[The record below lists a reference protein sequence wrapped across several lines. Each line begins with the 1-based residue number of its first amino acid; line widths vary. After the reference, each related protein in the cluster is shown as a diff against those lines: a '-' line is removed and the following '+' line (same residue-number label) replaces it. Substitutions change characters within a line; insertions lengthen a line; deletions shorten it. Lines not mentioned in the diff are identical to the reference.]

1 MAIEGTQL
9 QVSVEEGER
18 WRRTMS
24 VTIPSGV
31 VSSERRRL
39 TGELA
44 GRLKLPGFR
53 KGRVPSAVVE
63 KRFGDSLHREALD
76 KLIGAAY
83 REALSQQEL
92 NPISEGE
99 VGNVRYEPDQ
109 DLIFSISFDVRPE
122 IELSRLG
129 GFKVERPAVDGV
141 DTKLELVL
149 GRLREEGGT
158 WQPLDEGRPTQGD
171 LVAVEIQQI
180 EDGEA
185 GEVQPYQLVLGQ
197 GDAIPDIE
205 EAIKS
210 LEVGG
215 SGDFVVHF
223 PDDFPKEERR
233 GQDELLRVRLDSR
246 QRLELPELDAEFAK
260 GLGDFESVDDL
271 KEKIRTDLEKEAE
284 EQAESVV
291 RVRLLDAI
299 LDANPF
305 TVPVSMVDRY
315 VESVLGSPDGVS
327 PEQLAEAKD
336 QISPQS
342 EHAVKR
348 ILAIDR
354 LAETQGLR
362 ATEEE
367 LDSRIEEIAEKS
379 GDAPAKIYATL
390 QKSERLEAL
399 EREITD
405 RKVFDFLKEQSEIT
419 ENRPDG
425 STL

>member
-1 MAIEGTQL
+1 MAIEGARL
-9 QVSVEEGER
+9 QISVEEGER

-24 VTIPSGV
+24 VTVPSGM

-44 GRLKLPGFR
+44 ARVKLPGFR
-53 KGRVPSAVVE
+53 KGHVPSSVVE
-63 KRFGDSLHREALD
+63 KRFGDSLSREALD

-99 VGNVRYEPDQ
+99 VANVQYEPDR
-109 DLIFSISFDVRPE
+109 DLTFSISFDVRPE
-122 IELSRLG
+122 IELARLG
-129 GFKVERPAVDGV
+129 GFKVERPPIEGSDNR
-141 DTKLELVL
+141 LEEVL
-149 GRLREEGGT
+149 GRLREERGT
-158 WQPLDEGRPTQGD
+158 WQPLDDSRPEDGD
-171 LVAVEIQQI
+171 LVAVEIQRI

-205 EAIKS
+205 KAIKS
-210 LEVGG
+210 LEVEG
-215 SGDFVVHF
+215 SGEFLVRF
-223 PDDFPKEERR
+223 PDDFPNEERR
-233 GQDELLRVRLDSR
+233 GQEEQLLVRLNSR
-246 QRLELPELDAEFAK
+246 QGLVVAELDADFAK
-260 GLGDFESVDDL
+260 SLGDFASVDEL
-271 KEKIRTDLEKEAE
+271 TEKIRADLEKEAE

-291 RVRLLDAI
+291 RGKLLDAI

-315 VESVLGSPDGVS
+315 VESVLGNPEGVS
-327 PEQLAEAKD
+327 PEKLVEARQ
-336 QISPQS
+336 QISPQA
-342 EHAVKR
+342 EQAVKR

-354 LAETQGLR
+354 LAEIQDLQ

-367 LDSRIEEIAEKS
+367 LDGRIEEIAEKS
-379 GDAPAKIYATL
+379 GDTPAQIYANL

-399 EREITD
+399 EREITE

-419 ENRPDG
+419 EN
-425 STL
+425 

>member
-1 MAIEGTQL
+1 MAIEGTEL
-9 QVSVEEGER
+9 QISIEEGER

-24 VTIPSGV
+24 VTVPSGV
-31 VSSERRRL
+31 VRSERRRL

-44 GRLKLPGFR
+44 ARVKLPGFR
-53 KGRVPSAVVE
+53 KGHVPSSVVE
-63 KRFGDSLHREALD
+63 QRLGDSLSREALD

-99 VGNVRYEPDQ
+99 VANVQYEPDR
-109 DLIFSISFDVRPE
+109 DLTFSISFDVRPE
-122 IELSRLG
+122 IELGRLG
-129 GFKVERPAVDGV
+129 GFKVERPTINGLD
-141 DTKLELVL
+141 DKLEQVL
-149 GRLREEGGT
+149 GRLREEKGI
-158 WQPLDEGRPTQGD
+158 WQPLDDGHPEDGN
-171 LVAVEIQQI
+171 LVGVEIQRM
-180 EDGEA
+180 DGEA
-185 GEVQPYQLVLGQ
+185 GEAGEAQPYQLVLGQ

-210 LEVGG
+210 LEIGG
-215 SGDFVVHF
+215 SGEFVVRF
-223 PDDFPKEERR
+223 PDDFPNEERR
-233 GQDELLRVRLDSR
+233 GQEERLLIRLDSR
-246 QRLELPELDAEFAK
+246 QYLEVPELDAEFAK
-260 GLGDFESVDDL
+260 SLGEFESVEDL
-271 KEKIRTDLEKEAE
+271 NEKIRADLEKEAE

-291 RVRLLDAI
+291 RGKLLDAI

-315 VESVLGSPDGVS
+315 VESVLGNPEGVS
-327 PEQLAEAKD
+327 PEKLAEAKE
-336 QISPQS
+336 QLSPQA

-354 LAETQGLR
+354 LSEIHELR

-367 LDSRIEEIAEKS
+367 LDERVEEIAKRS
-379 GDAPAKIYATL
+379 GDTPAKIYANL

-399 EREITD
+399 EREITE

-419 ENRPDG
+419 EA
-425 STL
+425 

>member
-1 MAIEGTQL
+1 MAIEGMQL
-9 QVSVEEGER
+9 QISVEEGER

-24 VTIPSGV
+24 VTVPSGM

-44 GRLKLPGFR
+44 ARVKLPGFR
-53 KGRVPSAVVE
+53 KGHVPSSVVE
-63 KRFGDSLHREALD
+63 KRFGDSLSREALD

-92 NPISEGE
+92 SPISEGE
-99 VGNVRYEPDQ
+99 VGNVQYEPDRE
-109 DLIFSISFDVRPE
+109 LTFSISFDVQPE

-129 GFKVERPAVDGV
+129 GFKVERPPIEGLD
-141 DTKLELVL
+141 DRLKEVL
-149 GRLREEGGT
+149 GRLREQRGT
-158 WQPLDEGRPTQGD
+158 WQPVDDGRPEDGD
-171 LVAVEIQQI
+171 LVGVEIQRI

-185 GEVQPYQLVLGQ
+185 EEVQPYELVLGQ

-205 EAIKS
+205 KAIKS
-210 LEVGG
+210 LEVEG
-215 SGDFVVHF
+215 SGEFVVRF
-223 PDDFPKEERR
+223 PDDFPNEERR
-233 GQDELLRVRLDSR
+233 GREEQLLVRLNSR
-246 QRLELPELDAEFAK
+246 QGLEVPELDADFAES
-260 GLGDFESVDDL
+260 LGDFASVDDL
-271 KEKIRTDLEKEAE
+271 TEKIRADLEKEAE
-284 EQAESVV
+284 ERAESVV
-291 RVRLLDAI
+291 RGKLLDAI

-315 VESVLGSPDGVS
+315 VESLLGNPEGVS
-327 PEQLAEAKD
+327 PEKLVEARE
-336 QISPQS
+336 QISPQA

-354 LAETQGLR
+354 LSEIQDLR

-379 GDAPAKIYATL
+379 GDTPAQIYANL

-399 EREITD
+399 EREITE

-419 ENRPDG
+419 EN
-425 STL
+425 

>member
-9 QVSVEEGER
+9 QISVEEGER

-24 VTIPSGV
+24 VTVPSGM

-44 GRLKLPGFR
+44 ARVKLPGFR
-53 KGRVPSAVVE
+53 KGHVPSSVVE
-63 KRFGDSLHREALD
+63 RRFGDSLSREALD

-83 REALSQQEL
+83 REALSQEEL

-99 VGNVRYEPDQ
+99 VGNVQYEPDR
-109 DLIFSISFDVRPE
+109 DLSFSISFDVRPE

-129 GFKVERPAVDGV
+129 GFKVERPPIEGLD
-141 DTKLELVL
+141 DRLEEVL
-149 GRLREEGGT
+149 GRLREERGT
-158 WQPLDEGRPTQGD
+158 WHPLDDGRPEDGD
-171 LVAVEIQQI
+171 LVDVQIQRI

-210 LEVGG
+210 LEVEG
-215 SGDFVVHF
+215 SGEFVVRF
-223 PDDFPKEERR
+223 PDDFPNEERR
-233 GQDELLRVRLDSR
+233 GQEEQLLVRLISW
-246 QRLELPELDAEFAK
+246 QGLEVPELDADFAK
-260 GLGDFESVDDL
+260 SLGEFTSVDDL
-271 KEKIRTDLEKEAE
+271 TEKIRTDLEKEAE

-291 RVRLLDAI
+291 RGKLLDAI
-299 LDANPF
+299 LEANPF

-315 VESVLGSPDGVS
+315 VESVLGNPEGVS
-327 PEQLAEAKD
+327 PEKLAEARE
-336 QISPQS
+336 QISPQA

-354 LAETQGLR
+354 LSEIQDLR

-367 LDSRIEEIAEKS
+367 LDGRIEEIAEKS
-379 GDAPAKIYATL
+379 GDTPAQIYANL

-399 EREITD
+399 EREITE

-419 ENRPDG
+419 EN
-425 STL
+425 

>member
-1 MAIEGTQL
+1 MAIEGAQL
-9 QVSVEEGER
+9 QISVEEGER

-24 VTIPSGV
+24 VTVPSGM

-44 GRLKLPGFR
+44 ARVKLPGFR
-53 KGRVPSAVVE
+53 KGHVPSSVVA
-63 KRFGDSLHREALD
+63 KRFGDSLSREALD

-92 NPISEGE
+92 SPISEGE
-99 VGNVRYEPDQ
+99 VGNVQYEPDR
-109 DLIFSISFDVRPE
+109 DLTFSISFDVRPE

-129 GFKVERPAVDGV
+129 GFKVERPPIEGLDNR
-141 DTKLELVL
+141 LEEVL
-149 GRLREEGGT
+149 GRLREERGT
-158 WQPLDEGRPTQGD
+158 WQPVDDGRPEDGD
-171 LVAVEIQQI
+171 LVGVEIQRI

-205 EAIKS
+205 KAIKS
-210 LEVGG
+210 LEVEG
-215 SGDFVVHF
+215 SGEFVVRF
-223 PDDFPKEERR
+223 PDDFPNEERR
-233 GQDELLRVRLDSR
+233 GREEQLLVRLKSR
-246 QRLELPELDAEFAK
+246 QGLEVPELDADFAK
-260 GLGDFESVDDL
+260 SLGDFASVEDL
-271 KEKIRTDLEKEAE
+271 TEKIRADLEKEAE
-284 EQAESVV
+284 ERAESVV
-291 RVRLLDAI
+291 RGKLLDAI

-315 VESVLGSPDGVS
+315 VESVLGNPEGVS
-327 PEQLAEAKD
+327 PEKLVEARE
-336 QISPQS
+336 QISPQA

-354 LAETQGLR
+354 LSEIQDLR

-379 GDAPAKIYATL
+379 GDTPAQIYANL

-399 EREITD
+399 EREITE
-405 RKVFDFLKEQSEIT
+405 RKVFDFLKEESEIT
-419 ENRPDG
+419 NN
-425 STL
+425 

>member
-9 QVSVEEGER
+9 QISVEEGER

-24 VTIPSGV
+24 VTVPSGM

-44 GRLKLPGFR
+44 ARVKLPGFR
-53 KGRVPSAVVE
+53 KGRVPSSVVE
-63 KRFGDSLHREALD
+63 KRFGDSLSREALD

-92 NPISEGE
+92 SPISEGE
-99 VGNVRYEPDQ
+99 VGNVRYEPDR
-109 DLIFSISFDVRPE
+109 DLTFSISFDVRPE

-129 GFKVERPAVDGV
+129 GFKVERPPIEGLGDR
-141 DTKLELVL
+141 LEEVL
-149 GRLREEGGT
+149 GRLREERGT
-158 WQPLDEGRPTQGD
+158 WQPVDDGRPEDGD
-171 LVAVEIQQI
+171 LVGVEIQRI
-180 EDGEA
+180 EA
-185 GEVQPYQLVLGQ
+185 GEVQPYELVLGQ

-205 EAIKS
+205 KAIKS
-210 LEVGG
+210 LEVEG
-215 SGDFVVHF
+215 SGEFMVRF
-223 PDDFPKEERR
+223 PDDFPNEERR
-233 GQDELLRVRLDSR
+233 GREEQLLVRLNSR
-246 QRLELPELDAEFAK
+246 QGLEVPELDADFAK
-260 GLGDFESVDDL
+260 SLGDFASVEDL
-271 KEKIRTDLEKEAE
+271 TEKIRADLEQEAE
-284 EQAESVV
+284 ERAESVV
-291 RVRLLDAI
+291 RGKLLDAI

-315 VESVLGSPDGVS
+315 VESVLGNPEGVS
-327 PEQLAEAKD
+327 PEKLVEARE
-336 QISPQS
+336 QISPQA

-354 LAETQGLR
+354 LSEIQDLR

-379 GDAPAKIYATL
+379 GDTPAQIYANL

-399 EREITD
+399 EREITE

-419 ENRPDG
+419 EN
-425 STL
+425 

>member
-9 QVSVEEGER
+9 QISVEEGER

-24 VTIPSGV
+24 VTVPSRV

-44 GRLKLPGFR
+44 ARVKLPGFR
-53 KGRVPSAVVE
+53 KGHVPSSVVE
-63 KRFGDSLHREALD
+63 KRFGDSLSREALD

-99 VGNVRYEPDQ
+99 VGNVRYEPDR
-109 DLIFSISFDVRPE
+109 DLTFSISFDVRPE

-129 GFKVERPAVDGV
+129 GFKVERPPIEGLD
-141 DTKLELVL
+141 DRLEQVL
-149 GRLREEGGT
+149 GQLRKESGT
-158 WQPLDEGRPTQGD
+158 WQPLDEGHPEDGN
-171 LVAVEIQQI
+171 LVGVEIQRM

-185 GEVQPYQLVLGQ
+185 GEAGELQPYQLVLGQ

-205 EAIKS
+205 KAIRS

-215 SGDFVVHF
+215 SGEFVVRF
-223 PDDFPKEERR
+223 PDDFPDEERQGR
-233 GQDELLRVRLDSR
+233 EEHLLIRLESR
-246 QRLELPELDAEFAK
+246 QHLEVPELDAEFAK
-260 GLGDFESVDDL
+260 SLGEFEDVEDL
-271 KEKIRTDLEKEAE
+271 NEKIRADLEKEAE
-284 EQAESVV
+284 EGAESVV
-291 RVRLLDAI
+291 RGKLLDAI

-305 TVPVSMVDRY
+305 TVPISMVDRY
-315 VESVLGSPDGVS
+315 VESVLGNPEGLS
-327 PEQLAEAKD
+327 PEKLVEAKEKL
-336 QISPQS
+336 SPQA

-354 LAETQGLR
+354 LSETRELR

-367 LDSRIEEIAEKS
+367 LDSRIEEIAKKS
-379 GDAPAKIYATL
+379 GDTPAKIYANL

-399 EREITD
+399 EREITE

-419 ENRPDG
+419 EA
-425 STL
+425 

>member
-1 MAIEGTQL
+1 MAIEGAQL
-9 QVSVEEGER
+9 QISVEEGER

-24 VTIPSGV
+24 VTVPSGV

-44 GRLKLPGFR
+44 ARVKLPGFR
-53 KGRVPSAVVE
+53 KGHVPTSVVE
-63 KRFGDSLHREALD
+63 KRFGDSLSREALD

-83 REALSQQEL
+83 REALSQEEL

-99 VGNVRYEPDQ
+99 VGNVQYEPDR

-122 IELSRLG
+122 IELGRLG
-129 GFKVERPAVDGV
+129 GFKVERPPIEGLD
-141 DTKLELVL
+141 DRLEQVL
-149 GRLREEGGT
+149 GRLRKESGT
-158 WQPLDEGRPTQGD
+158 WQPSDEGHPEDGN
-171 LVAVEIQQI
+171 LVGVGIQRM

-185 GEVQPYQLVLGQ
+185 AETQPYELVLGQ

-210 LEVGG
+210 LDVGG
-215 SGDFVVHF
+215 SGEFVVRF
-223 PDDFPKEERR
+223 PDDFPNEERR
-233 GQDELLRVRLDSR
+233 SQEEHLLIRLESR
-246 QRLELPELDAEFAK
+246 QHLEVPELDAEFAK
-260 GLGDFESVDDL
+260 SLGEFEGVEDL
-271 KEKIRTDLEKEAE
+271 IEKVRADLEKEAE

-291 RVRLLDAI
+291 RGKLLDAI

-315 VESVLGSPDGVS
+315 VESVLGNPEGVS
-327 PEQLAEAKD
+327 PEKLLEAKE
-336 QISPQS
+336 QLSPQA

-354 LAETQGLR
+354 LSEIQELR

-367 LDSRIEEIAEKS
+367 LDERIEEIAKKS
-379 GDAPAKIYATL
+379 GDTPARIYANL

-399 EREITD
+399 EREITE
-405 RKVFDFLKEQSEIT
+405 RKVFEFLKEQSEIT
-419 ENRPDG
+419 QA
-425 STL
+425 